1 MLSHASLRPAKT
13 WFFVALA
20 SLAVCSGASA
30 QKYVQTNLVSDLPGV
45 AKIKDPNLVNAWGID
60 FSSGSPVWIADNGS
74 GLSTLYTGAG
84 AILPLVV
91 TIPPASGSAPTGLV
105 FNGTGG
111 FAGEGHDLF
120 RGPFFFF
127 LKPGG
132 IHQRRN
138 TSLEPS
144 HAHRPLNQS

>member
-1 MLSHASLRPAKT
+1 VTHP
-13 WFFVALA
+13 
-20 SLAVCSGASA
+20 
-30 QKYVQTNLVSDLPGV
+30 PGV
-45 AKIKDPNLVNAWGID
+45 GKIKHPNLVNAWGID

-111 FAGEGHDLF
+111 FAVKAHDLSGRAVF
-120 RGPFFFF
+120 IFCSEAGVINGWDTTVDPTHRIAAVNP
-127 LKPGG
+127 
-132 IHQRRN
+132 
-138 TSLEPS
+138 SEPR
-144 HAHRPLNQS
+144 AV